1 MTTANTTTA
10 FILIADDPRYGD
22 TTAFTGW
29 DAIRDAFRTMWGMSD
44 DELDA
49 LRDEPESASH
59 IYTAEHVSA
68 DIYETTPGTRYH
80 VGKFSE
86 DGMAE
91 ASESTE
97 D

>member
-1 MTTANTTTA
+1 MTTTTIETR
-10 FILIADDPRYGD
+10 ILIADDTIYGD

-29 DAIRDAFRTMWGMSD
+29 DAIRDAFRSMWGMSD
-44 DELDA
+44 EELEA
-49 LRDEPESASH
+49 LREGPESGSH
-59 IYTAEHVSA
+59 IYEAEHVSA
-68 DIYETTPGTRYH
+68 DIYETMAGTRYH

-91 ASESTE
+91 ASESK

>member
-49 LRDEPESASH
+49 LRDEPESESH
-59 IYTAEHVSA
+59 IYEAEHVSA
-68 DIYETTPGTRYH
+68 IYETTAGTRYH

>member
-10 FILIADDPRYGD
+10 FILIADAPRYGEP
-22 TTAFTGW
+22 TAFTGW
-29 DAIRDAFRTMWGMSD
+29 DDIRRAFRTMWGMSD

-49 LRDEPESASH
+49 LRDEPESKSH
-59 IYTAEHVSA
+59 IYEAEFVSA
-68 DIYETTPGTRYH
+68 GLYETTAGTRYH
-80 VGKFSE
+80 VGEFS

-91 ASESTE
+91 ASEITE

>member
-1 MTTANTTTA
+1 MTN
-10 FILIADDPRYGD
+10 ILIADDPRYGD

-49 LRDEPESASH
+49 LRDEPESESH
-59 IYTAEHVSA
+59 IYEAEHVSA
-68 DIYETTPGTRYH
+68 DIYETTAGTRYH

>member
-1 MTTANTTTA
+1 MTT
-10 FILIADDPRYGD
+10 ILIADDPIYGD

-49 LRDEPESASH
+49 LRDEPESESH
-59 IYTAEHVSA
+59 IYEAEHVSA
-68 DIYETTPGTRYH
+68 DIYETTAGTRYH
-80 VGKFSE
+80 VGEFSE

>member
-1 MTTANTTTA
+1 MTMTT
-10 FILIADDPRYGD
+10 ILIADDPRYGD
-22 TTAFTGW
+22 TTAFSGW
-29 DAIRDAFRTMWGMSD
+29 DDIRRSFRTMWGMSD

-49 LRDEPESASH
+49 LREEPESASH

-68 DIYETTPGTRYH
+68 DIYETTAGTRYH
-80 VGKFSE
+80 VGKFE
-86 DGMAE
+86 AGMAE

>member
-1 MTTANTTTA
+1 MTT
-10 FILIADDPRYGD
+10 ILIADDPIYGD

-49 LRDEPESASH
+49 LRDESESH
-59 IYTAEHVSA
+59 IYEAEFVSA
-68 DIYETTPGTRYH
+68 GLYETTPGTRYH